1 MAGVTRPDKPISFD
15 MGTHGEVAGDLLL
28 KVLQRDR
35 INRTRFY
42 PILPRLLGDTSESRT
57 EENERESEGVKEG
70 GKKGESE
77 GKKEGGRK
85 SQREGGKRLSLIF
98 SGQVVHGP

>member
-1 MAGVTRPDKPISFD
+1 M
-15 MGTHGEVAGDLLL
+15 L

-42 PILPRLLGDTSESRT
+42 PILPRLLGSTSKSRT

-70 GKKGESE
+70 RKVRVRERR
-77 GKKEGGRK
+77 KEGGRAR
-85 SQREGGKRLSLIF
+85 REEGKDY
-98 SGQVVHGP
+98 H

>member
-1 MAGVTRPDKPISFD
+1 MET
-15 MGTHGEVAGDLLL
+15 GDLLL